1 MKAVFQRLG
10 AVAWGHSVA
19 GLLEELAQKLPVPEA
34 LLDAA
39 SELDKAYIPSRYP
52 DALPE
57 GAPFQRYRRGE
68 AERLLGHAE
77 AVYAYCEGVLSQMD
91 EEELLLRLEEGLKA
105 LEKEVPLRG
114 LALRLLGPGKSLGGK
129 RRGPPPPLP
138 GAPPGGPPPP
148 GPKGFPRPSPR
159 APRLHRGGGGP
170 PEAVLARMREGA
182 LRLRP

>member
-91 EEELLLRLEEGLKA
+91 GEELLLRLEEGLKA
-105 LEKEVPLRG
+105 LEKEVPL
-114 LALRLLGPGKSLGGK
+114 LGPGSSAPGPGEEP
-129 RRGPPPPLP
+129 RWEATWTSSSSTRGPAGRTSTAWPERLSP
-138 GAPPGGPPPP
+138 A
-148 GPKGFPRPSPR
+148 FP
-159 APRLHRGGGGP
+159 
-170 PEAVLARMREGA
+170 
-182 LRLRP
+182 

>member
-1 MKAVFQRLG
+1 VERSRDFLLQAKRDLEQARLSLREGFFEWAAFAAQQAAEKAVK
-10 AVAWGHSVA
+10 AVSVA

-91 EEELLLRLEEGLKA
+91 E
-105 LEKEVPLRG
+105 
-114 LALRLLGPGKSLGGK
+114 GGA
-129 RRGPPPPLP
+129 PPPP
-138 GAPPGGPPPP
+138 
-148 GPKGFPRPSPR
+148 
-159 APRLHRGGGGP
+159 RGG
-170 PEAVLARMREGA
+170 A
-182 LRLRP
+182 

>member
-1 MKAVFQRLG
+1 MSVESCPALVLNANFRPLSYFPLSLWPWQEAVKAVFQRLG

-91 EEELLLRLEEGLKA
+91 E
-105 LEKEVPLRG
+105 
-114 LALRLLGPGKSLGGK
+114 GGA
-129 RRGPPPPLP
+129 PPPP
-138 GAPPGGPPPP
+138 
-148 GPKGFPRPSPR
+148 
-159 APRLHRGGGGP
+159 RGG
-170 PEAVLARMREGA
+170 A
-182 LRLRP
+182 

>member
-57 GAPFQRYRRGE
+57 GAPFS
-68 AERLLGHAE
+68 AT
-77 AVYAYCEGVLSQMD
+77 
-91 EEELLLRLEEGLKA
+91 
-105 LEKEVPLRG
+105 
-114 LALRLLGPGKSLGGK
+114 GG
-129 RRGPPPPLP
+129 
-138 GAPPGGPPPP
+138 A
-148 GPKGFPRPSPR
+148 RPSAFWDTRRRCMPTVKVFYPR
-159 APRLHRGGGGP
+159 WTRRSSSSASRR
-170 PEAVLARMREGA
+170 A
-182 LRLRP
+182 

>member
-1 MKAVFQRLG
+1 MERSRDFLLQAKRDLEQARLSLREGFFEWAAFAAQQAAEKAVKAVFQRLG

-77 AVYAYCEGVLSQMD
+77 AVYA
-91 EEELLLRLEEGLKA
+91 
-105 LEKEVPLRG
+105 
-114 LALRLLGPGKSLGGK
+114 
-129 RRGPPPPLP
+129 
-138 GAPPGGPPPP
+138 
-148 GPKGFPRPSPR
+148 
-159 APRLHRGGGGP
+159 
-170 PEAVLARMREGA
+170 
-182 LRLRP
+182 